1 MKHVRKI
8 SMAKVAGV
16 PGQDLGAILDEI
28 FAFVLD
34 LVEGKG
40 KIVEVEPE

>member
-1 MKHVRKI
+1 MKHVRQI

-16 PGQDLGAILDEI
+16 PGQDIEAILDQV
-28 FAFVLD
+28 FGFVLE

-40 KIVEVEPE
+40 KAELVELE